1 MLEYLSG
8 NSIGVYFIIFFGKI
22 IEVAIATVRIVLIS
36 RGQRTVGA
44 IIAFLEVL
52 MWIFISGSVIVG
64 VAKYPLKAVV
74 YSVAFALGTFLGSM
88 LEDYLALG
96 LSTIQI
102 ITSEDT
108 KALQQILRE
117 NYLAVTVIKG
127 EGKDGPKDIL
137 TIHLK
142 RKRVKTTVPLIN
154 QHLTNS
160 LITVTDVKIVKGGY
174 IRK

>member
-1 MLEYLSG
+1 MLEYLGS
-8 NSIGVYFIIFFGKI
+8 NDIGVYFIIFFGKI
-22 IEVAIATVRIVLIS
+22 IEVAIATVRLVLIS

-44 IIAFLEVL
+44 TIAFLEVL
-52 MWIFISGSVIVG
+52 IWIFISGSVIVG
-64 VAKYPLKAVV
+64 VAKYPLKAIV
-74 YSVAFALGTFLGSM
+74 YSVAFALGTYLGSM

-108 KALQQILRE
+108 KELQQILRE
-117 NYLAVTVIKG
+117 NYLAVTAIKG
-127 EGKDGPKDIL
+127 EGKDGTKDIL

-142 RKRVKTTVPLIN
+142 RKRVKSTVTLIST
-154 QHLTNS
+154 HLTNS
-160 LITVTDVKIVKGGY
+160 LITVTDVKIIKGGY